1 VHAPFHFEA
10 EGSAFRALSLRDRRG
25 VFIEKHHAE
34 PGQRVR
40 GIIAAR
46 EIAEDLKT
54 GMLILAK
61 RIALRI

>member
-1 VHAPFHFEA
+1 VPFHFEA
-10 EGSAFRALSLRDRRG
+10 EGSAFHALSLRDRRG

-46 EIAEDLKT
+46 EISEDLK
-54 GMLILAK
+54 LAC
-61 RIALRI
+61 